1 MFSSRIRYSLYGV
14 ILTASLG
21 SLAVQAA
28 GTDGIFGDYFQNMI
42 RDAASCGTN
51 TVITGFDTTDG
62 STFGTQECTPFNTL
76 VKTVLKTF

>member
-28 GTDGIFGDYFQNMI
+28 GTDGIFGDYCQNMI